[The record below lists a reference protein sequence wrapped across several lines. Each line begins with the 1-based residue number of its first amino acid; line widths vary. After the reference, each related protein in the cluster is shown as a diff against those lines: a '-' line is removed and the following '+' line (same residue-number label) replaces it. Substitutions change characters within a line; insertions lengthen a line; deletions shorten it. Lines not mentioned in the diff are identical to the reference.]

1 MMHPCFRVPQHSD
14 WHWDPAKNHQSRL
27 VSQYLTSATIDI
39 QTHPGL
45 AAHGKSDAS
54 TAHFHRPLQA
64 YIHTLASAGLLT
76 DHLAEWPNCYS
87 SVITCR
93 ATRPMLIRIEAS
105 SGIPITRQIVDQIRT
120 QCASGT
126 LAAGDRLW
134 RPRTRPPACRP
145 AEHHSSRYERLTA
158 EGILELRH
166 GEGTFVTDFATGKH
180 LRREKAQLQE
190 DAERLVRRGVA
201 LGLTAREI
209 RALLDEA
216 IERNAKEL
224 PTGGG
229 NP

>member
-1 MMHPCFRVPQHSD
+1 
-14 WHWDPAKNHQSRL
+14 
-27 VSQYLTSATIDI
+27 
-39 QTHPGL
+39 
-45 AAHGKSDAS
+45 
-54 TAHFHRPLQA
+54 
-64 YIHTLASAGLLT
+64 
-76 DHLAEWPNCYS
+76 
-87 SVITCR
+87 
-93 ATRPMLIRIEAS
+93 MLIRIEAS

-126 LAAGDRLW
+126 LAAGDRLPSV
-134 RPRTRPPACRP
+134 RELARQLAVNQNTILRA
-145 AEHHSSRYERLTA
+145 YERLTA

-201 LGLTAREI
+201 LGLAAREI

-216 IERNAKEL
+216 IERSAREL